1 MTRRHVLN
9 KLTLG
14 DDVQG
19 GGRDTERLDGKQD
32 VGQDCVHVQT
42 FPVSEQLSQ
51 LVLSLEGLPG
61 RLQSGRRER
70 ERERGVH

>member
-1 MTRRHVLN
+1 MTRRRVLK

-14 DDVQG
+14 DDMQG
-19 GGRDTERLDGKQD
+19 GGRDTQWLDGKQD

-42 FPVSEQLSQ
+42 FPVSEQLRQ

-61 RLQSGRRER
+61 RLHSGRRSEG
-70 ERERGVH
+70 EVHLL